1 MTSDETFGILIP
13 IISYWLYGYLLE
25 SLGELFPTNRIRNKE
40 EDRQQN
46 KLVSRKHVIIGVLVQ
61 QGFQAL
67 VACTLYHFT
76 NKKGNLDESGL
87 LMVAISA
94 FQIIIAM
101 IVMDVWQYLLHRIMH
116 QSHYLYKHI
125 HSYHHRVVAPYSYAA
140 LYNHPL
146 EGLLVDTL
154 GGAVSYLISGMSAK
168 TSIVFFTFATV
179 KAVDDHSGLHF
190 PWHPFHL
197 LFQNNSIYHDV
208 HHHHPSFNFSQPFC
222 IFWDI
227 IFGTNY

>member
-25 SLGELFPTNRIRNKE
+25 SLGELFPTYRIRNKE

-67 VACTLYHFT
+67 VACTLYHLT
-76 NKKGNLDESGL
+76 NKKDNKDESGL

-125 HSYHHRVVAPYSYAA
+125 HSYHHRVVAPSAGGPFGRYVRWS
-140 LYNHPL
+140 
-146 EGLLVDTL
+146 GQLLNL
-154 GGAVSYLISGMSAK
+154 WHVSK
-168 TSIVFFTFATV
+168 NFDCF
-179 KAVDDHSGLHF
+179 LH
-190 PWHPFHL
+190 
-197 LFQNNSIYHDV
+197 IRD
-208 HHHHPSFNFSQPFC
+208 
-222 IFWDI
+222 
-227 IFGTNY
+227 G